1 MAADERATE
10 LVEGQR
16 ALSLGW
22 PQRYGSAGV
31 QRRIEKMSSL
41 WPLTGERL
49 LDLGCGNG
57 SYTTVMAAGFEET
70 YGVEIETRRLAEFR
84 AHLAEHPVPGVH
96 ALAMS
101 GEHLDFADGHFD
113 VVTAI
118 EVIEHVLDLPAT
130 VREVHRVLKPGG
142 AFVITAPNRWFPIE
156 THSFKV
162 RGREMPSKYWPLVP
176 WVPPLHRRL
185 STARNFRPK
194 DLRRLLLPVGFAE
207 VGIDYLMPPFDRWGP
222 GHFIAPITD
231 RLERTRA
238 ATFGVSVIA
247 AYRRL
252 GPSE

>member
-31 QRRIEKMSSL
+31 RRRIEKMSSL

-57 SYTTVMAAGFEET
+57 SYTTVMAAGFQET
-70 YGVEIETRRLAEFR
+70 YGVEIETQRLAEFR
-84 AHLAEHPVPGVH
+84 AHLDQHPVPGVH

-101 GEHLDFADGHFD
+101 GEQLDFADGHFD

-118 EVIEHVLDLPAT
+118 EVIEHVLDLPAA

-156 THSFKV
+156 THSFMV
-162 RGREMPSKYWPLVP
+162 RGREVPSKYWPLVP
-176 WVPPLHRRL
+176 WVPPMHRRL

-194 DLRRLLLPVGFAE
+194 DLRRLLLPVGFSE
-207 VGIDYLMPPFDRWGP
+207 VGIDYLMPPFDQWGP
-222 GHFIAPITD
+222 GRFIAPITD

-238 ATFGVSVIA
+238 ATFGVSLIA